1 MKHITIFII
10 CTIIL
15 SLLLAGSIV
24 MSILSIMKKQ
34 TPGPQGPQ
42 GLQGPQGPKGESGKR
57 GAAGK
62 PASSVDNDDEQN
74 LNQFVDNFTKVMSM
88 MYSNA
93 SDKPSDKD
101 SDSKQ
106 ISSSKLDAAQNAFR
120 TGLSNT
126 FKDTDAL
133 TSVMPEVL
141 TNSGWQSANNNE
153 AFRTANQNIGVD
165 CDKGLVCT
173 VTNATNATNANLLK
187 QHNKEHYVDAAH
199 LNIGGNSNTAT
210 HADPKGDIV
219 YHGGGDCGLTAF
231 RSWNGGYFE
240 FKQTCKGG
248 QDANGETCKD
258 GPRGLEL
265 CYPGGWG
272 AYTFPE

>member
-10 CTIIL
+10 CTMIL

-42 GLQGPQGPKGESGKR
+42 GPKGERGLQGTAGKR

-93 SDKPSDKD
+93 SDKD

-153 AFRTANQNIGVD
+153 AFRNANKNIGVD

-210 HADPKGDIV
+210 HADPNGDIV
-219 YHGGGDCGLTAF
+219 YHGRGDCGLTAF
-231 RSWNGGYFE
+231 RSWDGGYFE
-240 FKQTCKGG
+240 FKQTCKGE
-248 QDANGETCKD
+248 DANGVSCKD
-258 GPRGLEL
+258 GPRNLEL
-265 CYPGGWG
+265 CYPGAWG
-272 AYTFPE
+272 PFSAVTSWE